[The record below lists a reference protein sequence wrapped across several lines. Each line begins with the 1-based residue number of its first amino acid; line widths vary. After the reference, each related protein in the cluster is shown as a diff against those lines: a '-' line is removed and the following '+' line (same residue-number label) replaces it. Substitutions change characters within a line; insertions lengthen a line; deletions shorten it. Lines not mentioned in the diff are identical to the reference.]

1 MARLH
6 YHNLGVRNPERL
18 MQNTVRGL
26 QTFYDYL
33 TRTRKHLESDA
44 AVRRLAW
51 APGPGPETDEDDDEQ
66 QPKGYWVRLEE
77 PKDRP
82 NEPESTFRAFL
93 DEGTSEVF
101 VTSAPSQQKGSAR
114 RAEPYNF
121 KALSSIEVL
130 DRDPATQ
137 QLLLSREP
145 RDAALLLRPN
155 TYQIFRQIQAL
166 QNLQNSPDRS
176 ALPLLKLFESID
188 HTTWPVF
195 EPDDF
200 EPEQWLVLTNASRPG
215 TSEQR
220 RFVRTALTTP
230 DFAFL
235 EGPPGSGKTTAIC
248 ELVLQLALQGKRV
261 LLCASTHVA
270 VDNVLERLMAEDN
283 PHRDLMIPI
292 RIGDTRNV
300 SEKAAP
306 WQLQRFVRTER
317 KRLLDELQSL
327 KARSAAQQDFY
338 AALQHGN
345 STVERMVL
353 EAANLVCGTT
363 IGILQHPDIKNSQE
377 HVRAE
382 FDVLIIDEASK
393 TTFQEFLVPALF
405 ARRWIIVGDPRQLSP
420 YVDDTELA
428 INLEAC
434 LTDAELRN
442 ACVDTF
448 FAAQSYLPKQRTT
461 VATVSNEGLAAYQI
475 QAAARDVDLA
485 TPQDDTFDMA
495 SASLVVGELKH
506 LEARQH
512 ELPLDVT
519 NVRASE
525 TALPALRRQVDAWN
539 NRNNQR
545 TEEPPSWSTEL
556 AWRMARLYEQRFT
569 NTDYTGKRKT
579 TQQRLNQ
586 QINALLPAEAHNID
600 NEKVQTDIN
609 SVRRVALPSILE
621 SLRYGF
627 ERASPPEHIT
637 LSSFLNI
644 LDPTFEPDRRQK
656 RRTALTDGMLPAVLE
671 SRHVLLSTQHR
682 MHHDIA
688 TFSHEHIYDSE
699 ALHSPDYLAEKR
711 TWSYPRYAHH
721 ALWLD
726 VRGHFNR
733 KNNSNTRE
741 AEVVV
746 HELKRFEDWAR
757 QHQRDDG
764 QPWEVAVLTF
774 YRGQER
780 EIRRHLRKWSGNS
793 NAMRTFKRGPN
804 NAPFMSVELCT
815 IDRFQGHEAD
825 LVFISVARKGTTS
838 FLESPNR
845 LNVALTR
852 ARFQRVVVGHRTSM
866 FDSNAEREG
875 TPQRSIFAEFAANEP
890 WDSHEVNS

>member
-6 YHNLGVRNPERL
+6 YHNLGVSNPERL
-18 MQNTVRGL
+18 MRDTVL
-26 QTFYDYL
+26 SLKTFYDYL
-33 TRTRKHLESDA
+33 TRTQKHLESDA

-51 APGPGPETDEDDDEQ
+51 EPGPGPETNEDEEEQ
-66 QPKGYWVRLEE
+66 QPKGFWVRLVE

-82 NEPESTFRAFL
+82 NEPESTFREFL
-93 DEGTSEVF
+93 DENTSKIF
-101 VTSAPSQQKGSAR
+101 AAPAPSRKQGSER

-121 KALSSIEVL
+121 KALSPIEVL

-155 TYQIFRQIQAL
+155 TYQIVRQIQAL

-188 HTTWPVF
+188 HTTWPMF
-195 EPDDF
+195 EPDYF

-292 RIGDTRNV
+292 RIGDTPNV

-306 WQLQRFVRTER
+306 WQLQRFVKTER
-317 KRLLDELQSL
+317 KRLLDELQAL
-327 KARSAAQQDFY
+327 KSRSAAQEDFY
-338 AALQHGN
+338 ATLQHGN

-353 EAANLVCGTT
+353 DAANLVCGTT
-363 IGILQHPDIKNSQE
+363 IGILQHPDIKKSQE
-377 HVRAE
+377 HARAE

-405 ARRWIIVGDPRQLSP
+405 ARRWIIVGDPKQLSP

-428 INLEAC
+428 INLEGC

-448 FAAQSYLPKQRTT
+448 FAAQSYLPKHRTT
-461 VATVSNEGLAAYQI
+461 VASVSSSGLKAYQT
-475 QAAARDVDLA
+475 QAAARDVPLA
-485 TPQDDTFDMA
+485 THHDDVFHLA
-495 SASLVVGELKH
+495 SASLVVGELQD
-506 LEARQH
+506 LEARQE

-519 NVRASE
+519 TLRAPDSKFA
-525 TALPALRRQVDAWN
+525 TLRRRIDAWN
-539 NRNNQR
+539 NLNKRR

-569 NTDYTGKRKT
+569 NSDYAGTRKT
-579 TQQRLNQ
+579 TQQRLNE
-586 QINALLPAEAHNID
+586 QINALLPADGQDINKEATQTNID
-600 NEKVQTDIN
+600 R
-609 SVRRVALPSILE
+609 VRRVALPSILE

-627 ERASPPEHIT
+627 ERDS
-637 LSSFLNI
+637 
-644 LDPTFEPDRRQK
+644 RQK
-656 RRTALTDGMLPAVLE
+656 RGTALTDGMLPAVLE

-688 TFSHEHIYDSE
+688 AFSHEHIYDSE
-699 ALHSPDYLAEKR
+699 ALHSPDYLSEKR

-726 VRGHFNR
+726 VRGNFNR
-733 KNNSNTRE
+733 KHNSNTRE

-746 HELKRFEDWAR
+746 EELKHFEAWAR

-780 EIRRHLRKWSGNS
+780 EIRRLLRKWSGNS
-793 NAMRTFKRGPN
+793 NAMRTFKRGPH
-804 NAPFMSVELCT
+804 NAPFMRVELCT

-825 LVFISVARKGTTS
+825 IVFISVARKGTTS